1 MHIFSS
7 KLRAGILALSLSF
20 STLLGPT
27 AVCPGVLAVSAEETV
42 WPVTVTDQLGR
53 DVTIMEEPQTLVSGY
68 YISTS
73 LLVTLGLTDKL
84 VGIEAKADSR
94 SIYSLAAPELL
105 ELPSVGTAKEF
116 DLEGCAA
123 LNPDLV
129 VVPAK
134 LKDQIPAM
142 EELGMTVLAVRPED
156 EAALLDAVNLLGTA
170 TGTQERA
177 QALQAYY
184 TQQLDSLT
192 TTLADCE
199 TPSVYLAGVGS
210 VLRAAGSGMYQNTL
224 IGRSGGTNVAAELT
238 DSSWA
243 DISYEQ
249 LLAWNPDVIFLAAE
263 AEYTAEDVLN
273 DENLTALTAVADSAV
288 YQIPD
293 VFEAWDSPVPGC
305 ILGSLWAASILHP
318 ELYAPETFQAEVIDF
333 YETFYGFTPDL
344 NSLS

>member
-7 KLRAGILALSLSF
+7 KLRAAMLGLSLSF
-20 STLLGPT
+20 STLLSP
-27 AVCPGVLAVSAEETV
+27 AAFPDILVVSAQETA

-53 DVTIMEEPQTLVSGY
+53 EVTITEEPQTLVSGY

-73 LLVTLGLTDKL
+73 LLVTLGLTDRL

-94 SIYSLAAPELL
+94 PIYSLAAPKLL

-142 EELGMTVLAVRPED
+142 EELGLTVLAVRPED
-156 EAALLDAVNLLGTA
+156 EAALLDAVNLLADA
-170 TGTQERA
+170 TGTQEKA
-177 QALQAYY
+177 EALNTYY
-184 TQQLDSLT
+184 TEQVESLT
-192 TTLADCE
+192 KTLADCD

-210 VLRAAGSGMYQNTL
+210 ILRVAGSGMYQNTL
-224 IGRSGGTNVAAELT
+224 IERSGGTNIAAELT
-238 DSSWA
+238 DSSWV

-249 LLAWNPDVIFLAAE
+249 LLSWNPDVILLAAE
-263 AEYTAEDVLN
+263 AEYTVEDVLN
-273 DENLTALTAVADSAV
+273 DETLSSLTAVADGAV
-288 YQIPD
+288 YQIPSA
-293 VFEAWDSPVPGC
+293 FEAWDSPVPGC
-305 ILGSLWAASILHP
+305 ILGSLWSASILHP
-318 ELYAPETFQAEVIDF
+318 ELFAPETFQAEVIDF

-344 NSLS
+344 NSLP